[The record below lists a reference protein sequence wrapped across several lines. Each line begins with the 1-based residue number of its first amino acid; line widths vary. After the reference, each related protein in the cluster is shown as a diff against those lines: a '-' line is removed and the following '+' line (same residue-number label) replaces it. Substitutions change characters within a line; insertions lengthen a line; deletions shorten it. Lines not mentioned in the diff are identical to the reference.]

1 MVKYLDRCPN
11 CGGDMTGDGYTS
23 VEHCENV
30 EPDPSLEPDANPVYC
45 NYSDDDAYQNLEYQA
60 ACHAYDNGLQP

>member
-45 NYSDDDAYQNLEYQA
+45 NYTEENPNDSRI
-60 ACHAYDNGLQP
+60 